1 VANLKTKATLNSGIF
16 LTRPLKNDYSTRYMY
31 WVLNS
36 DVFNGFINSTKT
48 GSTIAHLYQHVFVRF
63 TFPLPL
69 PKEQQSIADFL
80 DLETIRIDT
89 LVQKKNELIVKL
101 LEKRTA
107 VIHNAVTRGLN
118 PRAKLKESGI
128 DWIGLMPLKWEVM
141 KLKYVSQG
149 VQTGITP
156 PSEQLEYF
164 EEEVNWYTPG
174 DFSFDL
180 LLKDSKRK
188 LSELAFEDG
197 VARYF
202 PANSV
207 LLVGI
212 GATLGKVGYIDKP
225 ASSNQQ
231 INAIFFDN
239 LEQAKY
245 YSYYL
250 LVNQPNVVSYANA
263 STLAILNQAQTKDI
277 PVIVPDFE
285 EMKQIVSYLEV
296 ETTKIDNMVCEVE
309 KAISKL
315 QEYRTALITATVTGK
330 INISN

>member
-1 VANLKTKATLNSGIF
+1 
-16 LTRPLKNDYSTRYMY
+16 
-31 WVLNS
+31 
-36 DVFNGFINSTKT
+36 
-48 GSTIAHLYQHVFVRF
+48 
-63 TFPLPL
+63 
-69 PKEQQSIADFL
+69 
-80 DLETIRIDT
+80 
-89 LVQKKNELIVKL
+89 
-101 LEKRTA
+101 
-107 VIHNAVTRGLN
+107 
-118 PRAKLKESGI
+118 
-128 DWIGLMPLKWEVM
+128 M

-156 PSEQLEYF
+156 PSEQLDYF